1 MAPSAADVHP
11 SPPKPGK
18 GGTMPNEDL
27 KNIYTDSDDESEE
40 EVVDLTPATKSP
52 WNPLRELFKGGGFC
66 GINTQKESENNIDD
80 NNLNEENENI
90 KENHTDTSKKEEK
103 AKSNDRK
110 DDNKN
115 VSKTIGKAIHNK
127 EFRPKTVKIKKRSL
141 NDSSGV
147 CVRFF
152 VLPFLAENVV
162 LLLGSYFNPHK
173 TYKCIFF
180 QLSSI
185 PCCNFLQNLLHI
197 FAAKQVPPLIPTK
210 VEENAKPTW
219 ESKPRDFSAPGS
231 EGRESPKPE
240 SKNRD
245 FSFALDCYDGPK
257 SKKKTTFW
265 ISKKKGQPR
274 QLPITEDQL
283 KNIVENL
290 WTAILVS
297 FLIFLILKQLGFRS
311 GSHVFMST

>member
-27 KNIYTDSDDESEE
+27 KNIYMDSDDESEE

-141 NDSSGV
+141 NDSS
-147 CVRFF
+147 
-152 VLPFLAENVV
+152 
-162 LLLGSYFNPHK
+162 
-173 TYKCIFF
+173 
-180 QLSSI
+180 
-185 PCCNFLQNLLHI
+185 
-197 FAAKQVPPLIPTK
+197 VPPLIPTK

-231 EGRESPKPE
+231 EGRESPEPE
-240 SKNRD
+240 SRNRD